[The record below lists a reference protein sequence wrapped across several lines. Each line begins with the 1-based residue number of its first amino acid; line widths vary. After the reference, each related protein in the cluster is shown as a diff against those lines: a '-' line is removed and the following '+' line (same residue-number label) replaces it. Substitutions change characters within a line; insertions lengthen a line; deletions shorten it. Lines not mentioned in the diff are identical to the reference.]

1 MVLSWLKD
9 WKGGVEI
16 NGTLYENYSAIPRE
30 IDDNLKVIV
39 LHGITI
45 ASGETSD
52 KTANTSDNT
61 ADNEYVVT
69 VKQYMTKPATPEF
82 DFMAK
87 WNNDNPMPLRTMV
100 GTKEK
105 ETRGM
110 VYMKLHGEIISD
122 RVHYCMKCG
131 RLITNPVSQY
141 FGMGPECGGHNYV
154 NPFDT
159 EEELKAAVN
168 SYRKQLNKITWEG
181 WVIKSAIT
189 KCEEYRCKQ

>member
-87 WNNDNPMPLRTMV
+87 WNNDTPMPLRTMV
-100 GTKEK
+100 GTKVK

-131 RLITNPVSQY
+131 RPITNPVSQY

-181 WVIKSAIT
+181 WIIKSAIT

>member
-39 LHGITI
+39 LHGINI

-61 ADNEYVVT
+61 ANNEYVVT

-131 RLITNPVSQY
+131 RPITNPVSQY

>member
-61 ADNEYVVT
+61 ANNEYVVT

-82 DFMAK
+82 D
-87 WNNDNPMPLRTMV
+87 
-100 GTKEK
+100 
-105 ETRGM
+105 
-110 VYMKLHGEIISD
+110 
-122 RVHYCMKCG
+122 
-131 RLITNPVSQY
+131 
-141 FGMGPECGGHNYV
+141 
-154 NPFDT
+154 
-159 EEELKAAVN
+159 
-168 SYRKQLNKITWEG
+168 
-181 WVIKSAIT
+181 
-189 KCEEYRCKQ
+189 